1 MSESMGKETKQ
12 NSSKSDKKNINH
24 IDNSIERQTDGPG
37 SILEIK
43 DLCFAYPEEEKRAL
57 NHISFQIK
65 EGEFLVLCGKSGCGK
80 STLLKHMK
88 TPLTPHGKRK
98 GEILFDGKNL
108 HEMTGREQSQRIGY
122 VLQNPDNQI
131 VTDKVWHELA
141 FGLESLGYKSA
152 EIRIRVAEMAS
163 YFGIQ
168 DWFYKNVAELSGGQK
183 QLLNL
188 ASIMAMHPD
197 ILILDEPTS
206 QLDPI
211 AASDFL
217 GTVKKINRDLGTTI
231 LLTEHRLEEVF
242 PAADRVVVMEG
253 GEVLCMGTP
262 EEIDEDNN
270 GVSDYK
276 TYVYGYHQVVKAAAE
291 GKEAVGV
298 PGEDDY
304 QAAVEAAEA
313 TQVPPIFDYIR
324 LANLVEG
331 QLEKEKLRVPV
342 RAYAIQAD
350 FLQSADNSEGNHNI
364 ETEGMMDEATL
375 SQIFAVFKN
384 QNQTEDPKTGA
395 LAPWKGIHAEEG
407 KQAGMGNELDLIGN
421 PKQQ

>member
-24 IDNSIERQTDGPG
+24 IDNSIESQTDGPG

-168 DWFYKNVAELSGGQK
+168 DWFYKNVAEL
-183 QLLNL
+183 LNHL
-188 ASIMAMHPD
+188 F
-197 ILILDEPTS
+197 E
-206 QLDPI
+206 
-211 AASDFL
+211 
-217 GTVKKINRDLGTTI
+217 KKNI
-231 LLTEHRLEEVF
+231 
-242 PAADRVVVMEG
+242 
-253 GEVLCMGTP
+253 
-262 EEIDEDNN
+262 
-270 GVSDYK
+270 S
-276 TYVYGYHQVVKAAAE
+276 KAA
-291 GKEAVGV
+291 
-298 PGEDDY
+298 
-304 QAAVEAAEA
+304 
-313 TQVPPIFDYIR
+313 
-324 LANLVEG
+324 LA
-331 QLEKEKLRVPV
+331 K
-342 RAYAIQAD
+342 
-350 FLQSADNSEGNHNI
+350 QSGMSEIYLH
-364 ETEGMMDEATL
+364 
-375 SQIFAVFKN
+375 QIFAGRRNPSRNRLLCLCYGLNASVEETQELLRRCGKA
-384 QNQTEDPKTGA
+384 QLYPKLKRDAIIYYG
-395 LAPWKGIHAEEG
+395 LLHK
-407 KQAGMGNELDLIGN
+407 LDLFEIN
-421 PKQQ
+421 DKLFDENEETLF